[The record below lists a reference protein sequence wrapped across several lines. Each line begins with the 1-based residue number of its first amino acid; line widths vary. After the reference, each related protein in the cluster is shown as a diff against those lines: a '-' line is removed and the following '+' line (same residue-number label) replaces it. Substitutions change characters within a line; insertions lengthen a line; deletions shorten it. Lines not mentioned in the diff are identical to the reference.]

1 MKAIFRTTGKQ
12 FSVEEGDIIIL
23 SGEFPLPKT
32 KKKEIVFEEVLAI
45 GEEGKMKFGQPLVK
59 GAKVSGEILEQGKS
73 DKVVVFKYKKRKRY
87 SKKEGYRETQTK
99 VKIAK
104 ITSGKAPKK

>member
-1 MKAIFRTTGKQ
+1 MMKAIFRATGKQ
-12 FSVEEGDIIIL
+12 FSVKEGDIIIL
-23 SGEFPLPKT
+23 SGEFPLPE
-32 KKKEIVFEEVLAI
+32 KKEIVFEEVLAV

-73 DKVVVFKYKKRKRY
+73 DKIVVYKYKKRKRY
-87 SKKEGYRETQTK
+87 SKKQGYRETQTK

-104 ITSGKAPKK
+104 INSGGAPKK